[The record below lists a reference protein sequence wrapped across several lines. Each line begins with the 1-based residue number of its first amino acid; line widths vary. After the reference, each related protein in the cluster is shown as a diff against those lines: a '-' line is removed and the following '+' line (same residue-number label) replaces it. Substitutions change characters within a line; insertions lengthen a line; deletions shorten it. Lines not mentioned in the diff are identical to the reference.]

1 MLKIHKLNV
10 TYILLYT
17 FGFVNFFS
25 GSLKAIA
32 KKFIAAGY
40 SLSGTEGTAAYL
52 QAAGIECEKINKVR
66 EGRPHIVDAL
76 KNGEI
81 AMAVNT
87 VNNDAKSIKDSHAIR
102 RNALNGRIPLYTT
115 TAGGAAVA
123 EAVQSLNKT
132 SVVSVQEMHGL
143 K

>member
-1 MLKIHKLNV
+1 M
-10 TYILLYT
+10 
-17 FGFVNFFS
+17 
-25 GSLKAIA
+25 
-32 KKFIAAGY
+32 
-40 SLSGTEGTAAYL
+40 
-52 QAAGIECEKINKVR
+52 R

-115 TAGGAAVA
+115 PAGGAAVA
-123 EAVQSLNKT
+123 EAVKSLDKT
-132 SVVSVQEMHGL
+132 SVYSVQELHGL